1 MTDGAVQIRKLTDEG
16 AWEIVLPVGEADHD
30 VSDPGI
36 TLLFSFSVA
45 DRTWTAEAVQPDGYR
60 KSLQVISR
68 PS

>member
-1 MTDGAVQIRKLTDEG
+1 MTDGAVQIRELTEEG
-16 AWEIVLPVGEADHD
+16 AWEVVLPVSEADHD

-36 TLLFSFSVA
+36 TLVLSYSVA

-60 KSLQVISR
+60 KSLQVLSR